1 MKDKSRII
9 KCIFILFFSFFL
21 IVCLYSV
28 FSSANIK
35 EISINSLFYLAGRLA
50 GLIGFFFL
58 SFLIFFGDT
67 ARFFDKFFGLD
78 KIITFNKRFGLTAI
92 LFVILHP
99 IFFMLSTKTI
109 SNYLIPDFAVK
120 SLSLGIIAFYLL
132 IIISISSALYKRISY
147 QIWQYLH
154 IIIYILF
161 FFALYHAVKL
171 GSDSG
176 SLLIK
181 SIYLIILLAVSAGI
195 IYRTYCKLK
204 EKNIFKVKEIKW
216 ISADTF
222 TLVLN
227 PEKKFSFKAGQW
239 CFLRINKDKLYARHP
254 FSISSEPNKRDIDF
268 TIKIAGRFT
277 KAASQLK
284 EGEEVIVDGPFGIF
298 TVEDNQKDLVF
309 IAGGIGI
316 TSFMIIIR

>member
-58 SFLIFFGDT
+58 SLLIFFGDT

-120 SLSLGIIAFYLL
+120 SLSL
-132 IIISISSALYKRISY
+132 
-147 QIWQYLH
+147 
-154 IIIYILF
+154 
-161 FFALYHAVKL
+161 
-171 GSDSG
+171 
-176 SLLIK
+176 
-181 SIYLIILLAVSAGI
+181 
-195 IYRTYCKLK
+195 
-204 EKNIFKVKEIKW
+204 
-216 ISADTF
+216 
-222 TLVLN
+222 
-227 PEKKFSFKAGQW
+227 
-239 CFLRINKDKLYARHP
+239 
-254 FSISSEPNKRDIDF
+254 
-268 TIKIAGRFT
+268 
-277 KAASQLK
+277 
-284 EGEEVIVDGPFGIF
+284 
-298 TVEDNQKDLVF
+298 
-309 IAGGIGI
+309 
-316 TSFMIIIR
+316 